1 MKYLLNKGTTL
12 KEKKTNDCIFLHCF
26 INVEDH
32 QSISTK
38 LQYSRNS
45 VNKKEVACSD
55 NTGTIKLTLW

>member
-1 MKYLLNKGTTL
+1 MKYLLNIGTTL
-12 KEKKTNDCIFLHCF
+12 KELMTNDCILLQCF

-38 LQYSRNS
+38 LQYSLNS

-55 NTGTIKLTLW
+55 NTVTIKLTFW

>member
-1 MKYLLNKGTTL
+1 MKYLLNIGTTL
-12 KEKKTNDCIFLHCF
+12 KELMTNDCILLQCF

-38 LQYSRNS
+38 LQYSLNS